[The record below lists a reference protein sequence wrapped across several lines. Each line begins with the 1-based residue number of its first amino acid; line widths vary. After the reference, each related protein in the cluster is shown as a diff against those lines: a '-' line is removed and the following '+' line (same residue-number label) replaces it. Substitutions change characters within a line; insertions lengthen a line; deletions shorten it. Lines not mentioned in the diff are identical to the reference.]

1 IKWGPGWHPFPYTGT
16 AFSEAARAPRR
27 DVGVPRVRAL
37 IGLGSVCVLACHAGP
52 GEPATATRLLG
63 AVQRSGDSIIT
74 TVTIVNELNRERGVA
89 FAKCPPRNTVKLTLI
104 SGVAGSYRGTWD
116 YDTMDSIRQLRRDF
130 TSPAC
135 VPFSLQASLGP
146 RSRVTS
152 RFIAFKAAD
161 VLDDS
166 LPDGRYAVWLFPRI
180 VGRDPGGIPA
190 GEIELRRR

>member
-1 IKWGPGWHPFPYTGT
+1 MTRIGRIV
-16 AFSEAARAPRR
+16 A
-27 DVGVPRVRAL
+27 RVRAL
-37 IGLGSVCVLACHAGP
+37 IALGSVCVVACHVGP
-52 GEPATATRLLG
+52 GEPATAMRLLG

-116 YDTMDSIRQLRRDF
+116 YATMDSIRQLRRDF

-135 VPFSLQASLGP
+135 VPFSLRASLGP

-152 RFIAFKAAD
+152 RFIAFTAPD

-190 GEIELRRR
+190 GEVELRHR

>member
-1 IKWGPGWHPFPYTGT
+1 MTRIGRIV
-16 AFSEAARAPRR
+16 A
-27 DVGVPRVRAL
+27 RVRAL
-37 IGLGSVCVLACHAGP
+37 IALGSVCVVACHGGP
-52 GEPATATRLLG
+52 GEPPTAMRLLG

-116 YDTMDSIRQLRRDF
+116 YATMDSIRQLRRDF

-152 RFIAFKAAD
+152 RFIAFTAAD